1 MVFHRSK
8 SWVLV
13 KRWFFINIG
22 IDIGGRHVGMALID
36 EKGKVYKKE
45 IVDYS
50 KDKSSD
56 YILKVISEY
65 IKKHEDEASSVGIGV
80 PGIIKNNKIVYTC
93 NLALEDPYFVRK
105 IKTKLPVYL
114 ANDALCATIAEYKL
128 VDNCKYENYALI
140 TLGTGIGS
148 GLIFNGKVYEGK
160 NGYAGEIGHTVI
172 KKGGIQCNCGRK
184 GCFEKYA
191 SVSRLLEITKCKTL
205 SDLFTNMETSSE
217 LAKLFDEYL
226 EDLSEGLANFIMIND
241 VDMLVIGGSL
251 AWFGDKFYY
260 ILRAKIAEKLFNR
273 ETNDVKLK
281 FAKLGNNAGLI
292 GAAFLASVWW
302 LI

>member
-1 MVFHRSK
+1 
-8 SWVLV
+8 
-13 KRWFFINIG
+13 
-22 IDIGGRHVGMALID
+22 MALID

-191 SVSRLLEITKCKTL
+191 SVSRLLEITKCKTI

-292 GAAFLASVWW
+292 GAAFLASV
-302 LI
+302 